1 MRRIVSLMVKQLAVK
16 CWDMGSNPILFF
28 FRLIGI
34 SYYDKGGTVYEE
46 EIVTKSKG
54 FKGMEFE

>member
-1 MRRIVSLMVKQLAVK
+1 MLGYGFESHT
-16 CWDMGSNPILFF
+16 ILF
-28 FRLIGI
+28 FRLIDI
-34 SYYDKGGTVYEE
+34 SYYDKGGTVYE

>member
-16 CWDMGSNPILFF
+16 CLDMGSNPILFF
-28 FRLIGI
+28 FFRLIDI
-34 SYYDKGGTVYEE
+34 SYYDKGGTVYE

>member
-28 FRLIGI
+28 FRLIDI
-34 SYYDKGGTVYEE
+34 SYYDKGGTVYEK
-46 EIVTKSKG
+46 IVTKSKG
-54 FKGMEFE
+54 FKRMEFE